1 MRILVIERDVPGVES
16 RRMRPLLKAEASAVW
31 ALKKGDVLREIWF
44 TADHRAVLMLECVDE
59 ASAREVLR
67 SLPLYREGLIDF
79 EVAELFPYDGLER
92 LFAEEA

>member
-1 MRILVIERDVPGVES
+1 MRILVIERDIPGVES

-31 ALKKGDVLREIWF
+31 ALTKQDVLRDIWF
-44 TADHRAVLMLECVDE
+44 TPDHRAVLMLECADE

-79 EVAELFPYDGLER
+79 EITELFPYDGLER
-92 LFAEEA
+92 LFTEKA